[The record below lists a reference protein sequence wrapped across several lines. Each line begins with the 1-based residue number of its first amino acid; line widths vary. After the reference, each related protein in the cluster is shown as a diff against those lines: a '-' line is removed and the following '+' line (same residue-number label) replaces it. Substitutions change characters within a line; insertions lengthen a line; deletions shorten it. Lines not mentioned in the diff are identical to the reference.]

1 MSATTAKFSEEEHK
15 QIRDTVNKQRRLVEL
30 YQMRHFTGQPVS
42 EEVLQG
48 LILGS
53 QGMVAVIQADAADHQ
68 KATNKSAMTLNGAI
82 HVVKQLYR
90 DAVAAREVREAAAAA
105 KTQNAAPKKPAKAVK
120 AKK

>member
-1 MSATTAKFSEEEHK
+1 MSATTAKFSDEEHK

-48 LILGS
+48 LIASS
-53 QGMVAVIQADAADHQ
+53 QGLVAVIQADAAEHQ
-68 KATNKSAMTLNGAI
+68 KATNKSAMTLNGATMVI
-82 HVVKQLYR
+82 KQLYS
-90 DAVAAREVREAAAAA
+90 DAVAAREAREAAAAA
-105 KTQNAAPKKPAKAVK
+105 KSASKKPAKAVK